1 MNTKFYT
8 NVSRYGN
15 SLLYRGYKNGKK
27 IQTKIK
33 YQPTYFVST
42 AKPSNWKSLDG
53 ANVSPINFDSMR
65 DAKEWLQVNS
75 QVVGRHIY
83 GNNKHIPA
91 FINDEFPG
99 EIAFDRNQINV
110 STIDIEVQSDAG
122 FPEPEQA
129 AHEITAICMKNNI
142 DNTFYV
148 WGLKDYDVENSIMQ
162 ENRVVYK
169 HCKTESELYLNLL
182 HIGLYHRNVQT

>member
-65 DAKEWLQVNS
+65 DAKERLQVNS
-75 QVVGRHIY
+75 LSV
-83 GNNKHIPA
+83 P
-91 FINDEFPG
+91 
-99 EIAFDRNQINV
+99 
-110 STIDIEVQSDAG
+110 
-122 FPEPEQA
+122 
-129 AHEITAICMKNNI
+129 
-142 DNTFYV
+142 
-148 WGLKDYDVENSIMQ
+148 
-162 ENRVVYK
+162 
-169 HCKTESELYLNLL
+169 
-182 HIGLYHRNVQT
+182 